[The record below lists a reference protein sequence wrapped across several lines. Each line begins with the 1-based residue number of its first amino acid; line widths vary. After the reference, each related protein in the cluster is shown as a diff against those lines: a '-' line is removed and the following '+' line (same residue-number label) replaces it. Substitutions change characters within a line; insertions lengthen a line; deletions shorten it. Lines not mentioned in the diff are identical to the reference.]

1 MTQSQTLLHF
11 RVADIVFAVD
21 YRDEGRLR
29 PLIPSYKPFFLENY
43 DGKVD
48 MMVRV
53 EPGLVD
59 EKPEGEEM
67 GQFDT
72 GGTVHGVFR
81 LADGGFKFHLRNLSH
96 EIVCAVRTDARF
108 TKIEATLTEDKR
120 YRAFGLNNCLM
131 ICFAYC
137 AAYHRTV
144 LMHASVVERNGR
156 AYLFLG
162 NSGTGKSTHTQLWIR
177 YIRGSRLLNDD
188 NPAVRLSD
196 DGNVTVYGSPW
207 SGKTPCYH
215 NESASVGAFVRLEQW
230 RENIIERE
238 TVINAFADILAS
250 CSTMMWDK
258 PSYTRICD
266 TVTGVIGQVP
276 VYHLRN
282 LPNEAAAHLS
292 HETISQHV

>member
-1 MTQSQTLLHF
+1 LEFVRGTSPEYVEEFCQNEENQKIICGHTVESQSVFDFYLHQISVGTLVCSKDYATAKLF
-11 RVADIVFAVD
+11 LSEGLSVSQVKFAINNA
-21 YRDEGRLR
+21 L
-29 PLIPSYKPFFLENY
+29 
-43 DGKVD
+43 
-48 MMVRV
+48 MV
-53 EPGLVD
+53 LYAIA
-59 EKPEGEEM
+59 
-67 GQFDT
+67 T
-72 GGTVHGVFR
+72 
-81 LADGGFKFHLRNLSH
+81 
-96 EIVCAVRTDARF
+96 
-108 TKIEATLTEDKR
+108 ATL
-120 YRAFGLNNCLM
+120 N
-131 ICFAYC
+131 
-137 AAYHRTV
+137 TV
-144 LMHASVVERNGR
+144 LFHAAAVVYHGHG
-156 AYLFLG
+156 YLFLG
-162 NSGTGKSTHTQLWIR
+162 KSGTGKSTHARLWLK
-177 YIRGSRLLNDD
+177 YHGAELLNDD
-188 NPAVRLSD
+188 NPVVRWDENSQTAVL
-196 DGNVTVYGSPW
+196 YGSPW